1 MALFLG
7 LMGVGIGLY
16 GTLIGVGGGVV
27 LIPLLLYL
35 YPDDAPRSLTT
46 ISLIVVFLN
55 ALSGTIAYHRLKR
68 IDYKTGLAFSAA
80 TVPGAVLGVVA
91 NLFISRGLFQIV
103 FGILLVAISLYIFWR
118 PGAKATTV
126 LRSQGSASRCIVDRD
141 GARYEFAFD
150 FKLGII
156 ISLLV
161 GFVAGLLGIGGGVIH
176 VPAMVGLLCF
186 PAHIATATSHFI
198 LVITTFFAIIT
209 HVVAGDLTASW
220 WQIIVLGAGA
230 ILGAQIGARLSSRVG
245 GKAIVRLLAVAL
257 FLLGVRLLWVGH

>member
-16 GTLIGVGGGVV
+16 GTLIGAGGGVV
-27 LIPLLLYL
+27 LVPLLLYL
-35 YPDDAPRSLTT
+35 YPEESPRVITT

-55 ALSGTIAYHRLKR
+55 AFSGTIAYHRLKR

-80 TVPGAVLGVVA
+80 TVPGAILGVLA
-91 NLFISRGLFQIV
+91 TFLLSREVFQII
-103 FGILLVAISLYIFWR
+103 FGIVLTAVSIYIFWR
-118 PGAKATTV
+118 PGAKAVTTR
-126 LRSQGSASRCIVDRD
+126 RSQGSASRCIVDRE
-141 GARYEFAFD
+141 GTRYEFAFD

-161 GFVAGLLGIGGGVIH
+161 GFAAGLLGIGGGVIH
-176 VPAMVGLLCF
+176 VPAMVGILCF
-186 PAHIATATSHFI
+186 PAHIATATSHFV
-198 LVITTFFAIIT
+198 LVVTTFFAIIT
-209 HVVAGDLTASW
+209 HMVAGDLAISW
-220 WQIIVLGAGA
+220 GQVIVLGAGV

-257 FLLGVRLLWVGH
+257 LFLGIRLLWVGH